1 MAPKPSTPPP
11 ASSSN
16 PSDTS
21 AHAAVTA
28 TRDRS
33 LALRLFYLL
42 ALPVALLIFVG
53 LVLGLQIQRLTSNAQ
68 WVDHTDAA
76 IAKLYEV
83 QKRIIDQETGLRG
96 FLVTENRLFLEPY
109 EDANVEP
116 TLEDLDSLLSD
127 NPDQLVRLRDLR
139 ARYANWNEESERVVR
154 GMTTTVKAREAE
166 GMLVRKQRMDQ
177 IRAAINTMLTAE
189 TRLRRERQEALK
201 ASNTTTNFVFV
212 ILLGATAVVLTVF
225 TRRSVN
231 AIADSF
237 STALDAE
244 RETRMVLEREEW
256 LRSGHM
262 KVSSAV
268 QGTIDVAEI
277 GRSALKALA
286 LHAGAPIGALY
297 VADPNGWR
305 RRAGFGVDADAAGP
319 ELFARGEG
327 VVGRAADA
335 GEVSEIRDVP
345 PGYLRVRSGTG
356 EADPRH
362 LVLAPASTDGIV
374 QAVIELGFFAPV
386 EPRVRELMQ
395 RVGEAVAIAIRS
407 AEYRSRLKDL
417 LEESQLQSEELQTQ
431 GEELRVANEEL
442 QEQSEALQVA
452 QQRLEERKEELEVA
466 NAGLEAQTRELQ
478 RAQAALTEKATEVER
493 ASRYKSEFLAN
504 MSHELRTPLNSSLI
518 LAKLLA
524 DNKHGHLSAEEVR
537 YADTIYTAGND
548 LLTLI
553 NDILDLSKIEA
564 GHAEVHAQPTT
575 LRRVIDPVVRGFEMV
590 AKDKHLKLGV
600 TVASGLIES
609 LETDVQR
616 VQQILKNL
624 LSNALKFT
632 EQGEVTLTVEG
643 DAAEVRFVVRDTGIG
658 ISPSQFELIFEAFR
672 QADGTTNRKYGGT
685 GLGLSISR
693 DLARLLGGDLTVAS
707 EPGHGSA
714 FTLRL
719 PRVYKAQ
726 AQPPSPLPVREK
738 KPSRVLPR
746 PTPVSLPVPVT
757 APRPEPSAPASLSS
771 MASHHDVPPE
781 RSRRLLLIVED
792 DENFGRILLDLAA
805 EIDFQGLVATTASE
819 GIRLARQHIPA
830 AIILDMNLPDH
841 SGLSVLDR
849 LKRDPRTRHVPVHV
863 VSVADYS
870 QQALEMGAVGYMLK
884 PVKRDALLQALRSI
898 EERFT
903 RRLRRVLVV
912 EDDAVQRR
920 SLSDLLSSEGVE
932 IVAVGTIADA
942 LAQLRLSTFDCVVT
956 DLALPDGNGDA
967 LLQKMAEDDAY
978 AFPPVIVYTGRSLS
992 EEEEQRLRRHSSSII
1007 VKGARSPERLLDEVT
1022 LFLHQVE
1029 SELPPDRQRLLKQA
1043 RDREKI
1049 FEGRRILLAE
1059 DDVRN
1064 IFALSSILEPKGAR
1078 LIVAR
1083 NGREALT
1090 ALEKEPKVDLVLMD
1104 IMMPE
1109 MDGLTAMREIRKRPE
1124 HAKLPIIA
1132 LTAKAMRDDQERCL
1146 QAGASD
1152 YVAKPLDVELL
1163 LSLLRVWM
1171 PK

>member
-1 MAPKPSTPPP
+1 MAPQTQSSPP
-11 ASSSN
+11 ASSPN

-21 AHAAVTA
+21 THAAVSA

-127 NPDQLVRLRDLR
+127 NADQMLRLRDLR
-139 ARYANWNEESERVVR
+139 ARYTNWVEESERIVR
-154 GMTTTVKAREAE
+154 GMSTTVKAREVE
-166 GMLVRKQRMDQ
+166 TMLVRKQRMDQ
-177 IRAAINTMLTAE
+177 IRTVINTMLSAE
-189 TRLRRERQEALK
+189 TRLRRERQEALR
-201 ASNTTTNFVFV
+201 ASNTTTNIVFI
-212 ILLGATAVVLTVF
+212 ILLGATAIVLTVF

-231 AIADSF
+231 AIANSF
-237 STALDAE
+237 STALAAE

-262 KVSSAV
+262 KVTSVV

-277 GRSALKALA
+277 GSRALKALA
-286 LHAGAPIGALY
+286 QHAGAPIGALY

-305 RRAGFGVDADAAGP
+305 RRAGFGIDADAAGP

-327 VVGRAADA
+327 LIGRAADA
-335 GEVSEIRDVP
+335 GEVSELHDVP
-345 PGYLRVRSGTG
+345 PGYLRIRSGTG
-356 EADPRH
+356 EADPRQ
-362 LVLAPASTDGIV
+362 LLLAPASTDGIV
-374 QAVIELGFFAPV
+374 QAVIELGFFARA

-395 RVGEAVAIAIRS
+395 RVGEAIAIAIRS

-442 QEQSEALQVA
+442 QEQSEALRVA
-452 QQRLEERKEELEVA
+452 QQRLEERKEELEVS
-466 NAGLEAQTRELQ
+466 NAGLEAQTQELQ

-575 LRRVIDPVVRGFEMV
+575 LRRTIEPVVRGFEMV

-600 TVASGLIES
+600 TVASGLLEA

-632 EQGEVTLTVEG
+632 EKGEVTLTVDG

-658 ISPSQFELIFEAFR
+658 INPSQFELIFEAFR

-693 DLARLLGGDLTVAS
+693 DLARLLGGDLTVES
-707 EPGHGSA
+707 EPGRGSA

-726 AQPPSPLPVREK
+726 GQPPSPLPIREK

-746 PTPVSLPVPVT
+746 PTPVAVPVT
-757 APRPEPSAPASLSS
+757 APRPEPSSPSS

-792 DENFGRILLDLAA
+792 DDNFGRIMLDLAA
-805 EIDFQGLVATTASE
+805 EIDFQGLLATTASE

-932 IVAVGTIADA
+932 IVAVGTIAEA

-956 DLALPDGNGDA
+956 DLSLPDGNGDA

-1064 IFALSSILEPKGAR
+1064 IFALSSILEPKGAK

-1090 ALEKEPKVDLVLMD
+1090 ALEKEAKIDLVLMD